1 MIDEET
7 LNDFA
12 KMLDQLK
19 SLEDCDPRNALVHIL
34 FMERGSNPN
43 SQNSEQKPKDD

>member
-1 MIDEET
+1 MIDKET

-19 SLEDCDPRNALVHIL
+19 SLEDCDPRNALVHTL

-43 SQNSEQKPKDD
+43 NQSSEQKTKDN